1 MILSRAGEVEGDI
14 CISERDRVTPGG
26 WLQRSRG
33 FFGPWTLQAP
43 CLSFPIQ
50 TVCDAPVGEQCQEIT
65 SRMWS
70 CVWDTQKEL
79 NQSSKELSQA
89 WGH

>member
-50 TVCDAPVGEQCQEIT
+50 TVCDAPVGET
-65 SRMWS
+65 VSGDNKS
-70 CVWDTQKEL
+70 DVEL
-79 NQSSKELSQA
+79 CL
-89 WGH
+89 GHTEGT